1 MQCVFS
7 NDLNTLVETVAGVLS
22 AESFRSPLSPDWLI
36 VPNQDTG
43 RWLQIEL
50 TNRLGSLANTKVTT
64 LSEFLWTMSDAQPDK
79 QFESDLYW
87 AIATVWRR
95 QHPELVEPEYLQQVS
110 DIFELFQLYV
120 TELPDSLVNREKT
133 ALPIQQSDAWQIDLW
148 REIEPQ
154 LTTAP
159 HRMLIDSIKEPNSE
173 RLDAIA
179 RIIIFNPDRLSALA
193 LNALRSWTHNTPCF
207 LCIQSPSPELW
218 FTQGALELPET
229 HPVLAD
235 LCREKAKIFSMLGD
249 EETIEGY
256 NQNAAKSALSE
267 LKVHLFQNKKAPI
280 TIDQSVSLV
289 SATSPTQEVVELK
302 QWLIDWL
309 NADPTR
315 TLNHV
320 HIVTPNPALYGP
332 IVQRIFHGSDLLHRL
347 PTSPDPLIVQ
357 PIEVAAIKLLA
368 EMERTGFRAGSV
380 YTFLSDITVRETL
393 KLSDQQLRQIRSWLI
408 QSGARRGLT
417 GYRHTLQ
424 AAKQRLLKG
433 LMADP
438 DAAFLSD
445 STPTESIEQTDGLD
459 RLIGVL
465 SAIEQILCAPDI
477 MPLQEVIQ
485 LIDRAVNRLT
495 LGKVQTLNLAPF
507 ITQFTDAE
515 VSKKSVFQWIELSQK
530 TGLSRPLALNDQ
542 LSVTAP
548 QTIRS
553 IPNQVVA
560 ILGANHD
567 TFPQDS
573 NEHPWDL
580 VAKIPRPGDLIESE
594 KERQVLADI
603 VLNTEDRLW
612 ISWIGKHPI
621 HQTEELPGPGIVSL
635 IDCFRGSNNTSPMME
650 LPSGISLD
658 SHQISDSTIDPAGQ
672 VMQHSWTIH
681 EFLSV
686 AAEPAI
692 AFLKEKGA
700 RIRASEFPELDIE
713 PLSIDPLNAFKM
725 KQGFVEQ
732 ALTQDT
738 LIEFLTQYPELPDE
752 IDLNGA
758 LGDYAPSL
766 VAEAFA
772 IKEEPV
778 ETSELTLGE
787 FTVHIDGFASIEAPR
802 IIIKSSIDGVRGLR
816 ALLEGLVL
824 FAIES
829 TEESLRLVTFNNRV
843 TPFGPIPVE
852 EARELLTQWLAA
864 ISDRGTPC
872 PLVAP
877 LALKTARALAKE
889 EEANTWIHWSDE
901 TLAHHPEYQRVFQ
914 NDPRISEKHVDLVRN
929 LVKPLLN
936 YLGKSRGTL

>member
-64 LSEFLWTMSDAQPDK
+64 LSEFLWTMSDTQPDK

-95 QHPELVEPEYLQQVS
+95 QHPELAEPEYLQQVC
-110 DIFELFQLYV
+110 DVFELFQLYV
-120 TELPDSLVNREKT
+120 TERPDWLVNPEKT
-133 ALPIQQSDAWQIDLW
+133 GLPIQQSDAWQIDLW

-154 LTTAP
+154 LPTAP
-159 HRMLIDSIKEPNSE
+159 HRKLIDSIKEPNAE

-249 EETIEGY
+249 DETIEGY

-267 LKVHLFQNKKAPI
+267 LKTHLFQNKKAPI
-280 TIDQSVSLV
+280 TIDQSMSLV

-417 GYRHTLQ
+417 GYRHTLR

-465 SAIEQILCAPDI
+465 SAIEQILCAPDV
-477 MPLQEVIQ
+477 MPLQ
-485 LIDRAVNRLT
+485 
-495 LGKVQTLNLAPF
+495 
-507 ITQFTDAE
+507 
-515 VSKKSVFQWIELSQK
+515 
-530 TGLSRPLALNDQ
+530 
-542 LSVTAP
+542 
-548 QTIRS
+548 
-553 IPNQVVA
+553 
-560 ILGANHD
+560 
-567 TFPQDS
+567 
-573 NEHPWDL
+573 
-580 VAKIPRPGDLIESE
+580 
-594 KERQVLADI
+594 
-603 VLNTEDRLW
+603 
-612 ISWIGKHPI
+612 
-621 HQTEELPGPGIVSL
+621 
-635 IDCFRGSNNTSPMME
+635 
-650 LPSGISLD
+650 
-658 SHQISDSTIDPAGQ
+658 
-672 VMQHSWTIH
+672 
-681 EFLSV
+681 
-686 AAEPAI
+686 
-692 AFLKEKGA
+692 
-700 RIRASEFPELDIE
+700 
-713 PLSIDPLNAFKM
+713 
-725 KQGFVEQ
+725 
-732 ALTQDT
+732 
-738 LIEFLTQYPELPDE
+738 
-752 IDLNGA
+752 
-758 LGDYAPSL
+758 
-766 VAEAFA
+766 
-772 IKEEPV
+772 
-778 ETSELTLGE
+778 
-787 FTVHIDGFASIEAPR
+787 
-802 IIIKSSIDGVRGLR
+802 
-816 ALLEGLVL
+816 
-824 FAIES
+824 
-829 TEESLRLVTFNNRV
+829 
-843 TPFGPIPVE
+843 
-852 EARELLTQWLAA
+852 
-864 ISDRGTPC
+864 
-872 PLVAP
+872 
-877 LALKTARALAKE
+877 
-889 EEANTWIHWSDE
+889 
-901 TLAHHPEYQRVFQ
+901 
-914 NDPRISEKHVDLVRN
+914 
-929 LVKPLLN
+929 
-936 YLGKSRGTL
+936 

>member
-64 LSEFLWTMSDAQPDK
+64 LSEFLWTMSDTQPDK

-87 AIATVWRR
+87 AIATVWRQ
-95 QHPELVEPEYLQQVS
+95 QHPELAEPEYLQQVS
-110 DIFELFQLYV
+110 DVFELFQLYV
-120 TELPDSLVNREKT
+120 TERPDWLVNPEKT
-133 ALPIQQSDAWQIDLW
+133 GLPIQPCDAWQIDLW

-154 LTTAP
+154 LPIAP
-159 HRMLIDSIKEPNSE
+159 HRKLIDSIKEPNSE
-173 RLDAIA
+173 CLDAIA

-249 EETIEGY
+249 DETIEGY
-256 NQNAAKSALSE
+256 TQHSAKSALSE
-267 LKVHLFQNKKAPI
+267 LKAHLFQNKKAPI
-280 TIDQSVSLV
+280 TIDQSLSLV

-309 NADPTR
+309 NSDSTR

-332 IVQRIFHGSDLLHRL
+332 IVQRIFHGADLLHRL
-347 PTSPDPLIVQ
+347 PTSPDPLIVES
-357 PIEVAAIKLLA
+357 IEVAAIKLLA
-368 EMERTGFRAGSV
+368 EMERTGFKAGSI

-393 KLSDQQLRQIRSWLI
+393 KLSDQQLRHIRNWLV

-417 GYRHTLQ
+417 GYRHTLR
-424 AAKQRLLKG
+424 AAKKRLLKG

-438 DAAFLSD
+438 DTAFLSD
-445 STPTESIEQTDGLD
+445 STPTEPIEQIDGFD

-465 SAIEQILCAPDI
+465 SAIEQILCAPDV

-495 LGKVQTLNLAPF
+495 LGQVQTLNLMPF

-515 VSKKSVFQWIELSQK
+515 VSKKSVFQWVELSQK

-548 QTIRS
+548 QTI
-553 IPNQVVA
+553 
-560 ILGANHD
+560 LGANHD
-567 TFPQDS
+567 TFPQES

-580 VAKIPRPGDLIESE
+580 VAKSPRPGDLIESE

-635 IDCFRGSNNTSPMME
+635 IDCFRGSNNTSPIIE
-650 LPSGISLD
+650 LLSGISLD
-658 SHQISDSTIDPAGQ
+658 NQQTSDSTIDSAGQ
-672 VMQHSWTIH
+672 VIQHSWTIH

-686 AAEPAI
+686 AAEPTI

-700 RIRASEFPELDIE
+700 RMRAPDFPELDIE

-732 ALTQDT
+732 ALTQET
-738 LIEFLTQYPELPDE
+738 LIEFLTHYPELPDE
-752 IDLNGA
+752 IDLNDA

-772 IKEEPV
+772 ADAKPV
-778 ETSELTLGE
+778 EPSELTLGE
-787 FTVHIDGFASIEAPR
+787 YLVHIDGIASIEEPR

-824 FAIES
+824 FAIEP

-852 EARELLTQWLAA
+852 EARQLLTQWLAA
-864 ISDRGTPC
+864 ISDRETPC

-877 LALKTARALAKE
+877 LAFKTARALAKE
-889 EEANTWIHWSDE
+889 EEANIWIHWSDE